1 MRRLRR
7 PAKKI
12 YKSKKEKEFA
22 MAEKKQFLEIGK
34 IINTHGVR
42 GEVKIDP
49 WCDSPEVFCSL
60 SRVYLADKTEF
71 TVEKARIINGN
82 FILCALSGIKT
93 VEDAVKYKNKVLFVR
108 REDLDVPEDA
118 VLICDILGL
127 PVTDKN
133 TGRVYG
139 TLTDV
144 LQYTCQE
151 VYEITCENGEKV
163 LLPNVPAFV
172 AERDTEKGIFIT
184 PIDGFFE

>member
-1 MRRLRR
+1 
-7 PAKKI
+7 
-12 YKSKKEKEFA
+12 

-42 GEVKIDP
+42 GDVKIDP
-49 WCDSPEVFCSL
+49 WCDSPEDFRSI

-71 TVEKARIINGN
+71 TVSNPRIINGK
-82 FILCALSGIKT
+82 FIICSLSGIKT

-118 VLICDILGL
+118 LLICDILGL
-127 PVTDKN
+127 PVIDKN

-139 TLTDV
+139 ELTDV

-151 VYEITCENGEKV
+151 VYEITAEDGTKT
-163 LLPNVPAFV
+163 LIPNVPAFI

>member
-1 MRRLRR
+1 
-7 PAKKI
+7 
-12 YKSKKEKEFA
+12 

-49 WCDSPEVFCSL
+49 WCDSPEVFCAL

-71 TVEKARIINGN
+71 AVEKSRIINGN
-82 FILCALSGIKT
+82 FILCSLSGIKT

-127 PVTDKN
+127 PVIDKN
-133 TGRVYG
+133 TGKVYG

-151 VYEITCENGEKV
+151 VYEITDENGVKT
-163 LLPNVPAFV
+163 LIPNVPAFI
-172 AERDTEKGIFIT
+172 AERDTENGIFIT